1 MPSLIGRFMR
11 DLPFIRQGLVP
22 QEESGAEVK
31 SLDYVCEEHEKL
43 SDDDVQDLA
52 RALVQNN
59 AFQGELLL
67 SNNDLTD
74 LTALHLASLF
84 EKQNGHNITKLI
96 LDGNNFTTKAGEY
109 IGEVLANNSD
119 YPIHRLSFSG
129 ISLESIGLTRIVEAC
144 NNNHNLKRV
153 DMGVLTDQ
161 GLRSLSELL
170 AANTSLESISFQETK
185 DHQKYWTAEGRQV
198 FVNLLKTSTKIMD
211 VELKFS
217 REQREEDE
225 TFVEEIK
232 FYTGM
237 KAREQQKADEYKRIL
252 SSCDPAQMFG
262 NLSELIENNE
272 ELAAEMPVRK
282 FYNNTFSTLL
292 NRAIFALTKKQ
303 S

>member
-31 SLDYVCEEHEKL
+31 SLDYIGEEHEKL

-84 EKQNGHNITKLI
+84 EKQNGQNITKLI

-119 YPIHRLSFSG
+119 YPIHRLSFGG
-129 ISLESIGLTRIVEAC
+129 ISLESIGLTRIAEAC

-185 DHQKYWTAEGRQV
+185 DHQNYWTPEGRQI

-237 KAREQQKADEYKRIL
+237 KARE
-252 SSCDPAQMFG
+252 
-262 NLSELIENNE
+262 
-272 ELAAEMPVRK
+272 
-282 FYNNTFSTLL
+282 
-292 NRAIFALTKKQ
+292 
-303 S
+303 

>member
-11 DLPFIRQGLVP
+11 DLPFIRQGIVP

-31 SLDYVCEEHEKL
+31 SLDYIGEEHEKL

-84 EKQNGHNITKLI
+84 EKQNGQNITKLI

-119 YPIHRLSFSG
+119 YPIHRLSFGG
-129 ISLESIGLTRIVEAC
+129 ISLETIGLTRIAEAC

-153 DMGVLTDQ
+153 DMGVLTD
-161 GLRSLSELL
+161 
-170 AANTSLESISFQETK
+170 
-185 DHQKYWTAEGRQV
+185 
-198 FVNLLKTSTKIMD
+198 
-211 VELKFS
+211 
-217 REQREEDE
+217 
-225 TFVEEIK
+225 
-232 FYTGM
+232 
-237 KAREQQKADEYKRIL
+237 
-252 SSCDPAQMFG
+252 
-262 NLSELIENNE
+262 
-272 ELAAEMPVRK
+272 
-282 FYNNTFSTLL
+282 
-292 NRAIFALTKKQ
+292 
-303 S
+303 